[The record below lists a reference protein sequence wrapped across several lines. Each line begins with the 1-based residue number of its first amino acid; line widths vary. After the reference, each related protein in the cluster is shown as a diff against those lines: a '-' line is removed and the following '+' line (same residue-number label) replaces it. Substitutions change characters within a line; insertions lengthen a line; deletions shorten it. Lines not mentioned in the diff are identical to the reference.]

1 MELVELAGAT
11 ATASPDL
18 SMRKGGG
25 FGGAG
30 VGVDCPRKNKSFR
43 DAFIA
48 YEPLTQYRP
57 RSPLAAMGAG
67 VAERPRLPA
76 WWRGPLSREVK
87 WAFEPRCGRVGRGD
101 FLQHGNETRS
111 TAAIAGPTGV
121 DAA

>member
-1 MELVELAGAT
+1 MALVELGGAT

-48 YEPLTQYRP
+48 YDPP
-57 RSPLAAMGAG
+57 PLATSCNGCRRPWM
-67 VAERPRLPA
+67 AE
-76 WWRGPLSREVK
+76 
-87 WAFEPRCGRVGRGD
+87 
-101 FLQHGNETRS
+101 
-111 TAAIAGPTGV
+111 
-121 DAA
+121 